1 MNDVFFE
8 LLNWL
13 MENYEDVL
21 NEWTDSRREE
31 E

>member
-1 MNDVFFE
+1 MNDEFFE